1 MSMERL
7 REKFL
12 NYSKAL
18 TRLEESLD
26 RDETDDIVLD
36 AVIQRFEF
44 SYELSWKLVKTY
56 LSYNGI
62 AEVRSPR
69 EAFKE
74 AFAAGLITEG
84 DAWIDMLEDRNL
96 TAHTYDED
104 QAKKIYQRIKSKHYK
119 ILKELKDKLGREIK
133 SWTLV

>member
-1 MSMERL
+1 MSSQKL

-18 TRLEESLD
+18 SRLEESLD

-44 SYELSWKLVKTY
+44 SYELSWKLIKAY
-56 LSYNGI
+56 LSYHGI

-84 DAWIDMLEDRNL
+84 DLWIDMLEDRNL
-96 TAHTYDED
+96 TAHTYDEA
-104 QAKKIYQRIKSKHYK
+104 QARKIYHRIKIKHYK
-119 ILKELKDKLGREIK
+119 ILKELKDTLGREIK
-133 SWTLV
+133 S